1 MREDIFFCVV
11 GLGESGY
18 AAARLLAKKKIS
30 VRATDSSDNVE
41 LRRKRS
47 KLNRAGIKTE
57 LGSHSKKFYRGAS
70 LFVISPSVDKDNPV
84 LRYALNNNIPVISEI
99 ELAWMYSP
107 AKVIAITGTNGKTS
121 VATYTYKVLKN
132 MGLSVYLAGNIG
144 IPFASIVEN
153 LCSNDIVVLEL
164 SSFQLE
170 YTVNFHPYIA
180 VLLNISEDHL
190 DRHNSLQAYL
200 DAKLKIF
207 ANQERGDFAILDLT
221 ERIIKE
227 KSRSISS
234 KMLNISSCTVQGLD
248 FNKKAV
254 CLICDCLGFNRNKFL
269 PVIRRLNG
277 LKHRTEP
284 IGSVGG
290 VWFINDS
297 KATNPHSTK
306 WALKNID
313 SEVILIAGGRDKNTD
328 FNIVKDEI
336 SEKVKALVLIG
347 EASQKILN
355 SLGGFVEVIKLA
367 PDLKSAVNIA
377 FKEASRGDTVLLS
390 PMCASFDMFKNYEHR
405 GNMFKKIVG
414 DFKKCGS

>member
-1 MREDIFFCVV
+1 MREDIFFCIV

-18 AAARLLAKKKIS
+18 YAARLLAKKKFR
-30 VRATDSSDNVE
+30 VKATDSSDNSE

-47 KLNRAGIKTE
+47 KLNKAGVEVE
-57 LGSHSKKFYRGAS
+57 LGYHSEKFYQGAS
-70 LFVISPSVDKDNPV
+70 LFVISPSVDNENPV
-84 LRYALNNNIPVISEI
+84 LRYAVNNSIPVISEI

-121 VATYTYKVLKN
+121 VTTYTYKVLKK
-132 MGLSVYLAGNIG
+132 MGLPAYLAGNIG
-144 IPFASIVEN
+144 IPFSSIVEN
-153 LCSNDIVVLEL
+153 LSSSDIVVLEL

-170 YTVNFHPYIA
+170 YTQSFHPYIA

-190 DRHNSLQAYL
+190 DRHKNLKAYL

-207 ANQERGDFAILDLT
+207 ANQGREDFAILDLT
-221 ERIIKE
+221 DGIIKE
-227 KSRSISS
+227 NSKSISAQV
-234 KMLNISSCTVQGLD
+234 LDISGCEPEGLD
-248 FNKKAV
+248 PNRKAV
-254 CLICDCLGFNRNKFL
+254 CLICDCLGLNRNKFL
-269 PVIRRLNG
+269 PEIVKLKS
-277 LKHRTEP
+277 LKHRIERVE
-284 IGSVGG
+284 SVDG

-313 SEVILIAGGRDKNTD
+313 SEIILIAGGRDKNTD
-328 FNIVKDEI
+328 FKIVKDEV

-347 EASQKILN
+347 EASEKILN
-355 SLGGFVEVIKLA
+355 SIGGFVEVVKLA

-377 FKEASRGDTVLLS
+377 FKEASRGDAVLLS

-405 GNMFKKIVG
+405 GNMFKKIVR
-414 DFKKCGS
+414 DLKKCGS